1 MLFNLKKNKKYSYI
15 EEGEGVPIVLLHGLM
30 GELSNFSSLTHHFS
44 QKGFKVY
51 APKLPI
57 YSYPILNTNV
67 SSIAKFVA
75 KFIKDIVGEPVV
87 LVGNSL
93 GGHLGLVTTLRHPD
107 LVRALCL
114 TGSSGLYEKSFGE
127 TFPKRGSYDYVL
139 KKTQEVFYDP
149 NVATKEIVDDVFE
162 TINDRKKAIKTLYI
176 ARSALKHNMKND
188 LKNIKTPVCL
198 IWGKQDSVTPPE
210 VAIEFE
216 QELPNANL
224 YWIDKC
230 GHAPMMEHPEV
241 FNQLL
246 EAWLKEQKIAT
257 EIIG

>member
-1 MLFNLKKNKKYSYI
+1 MFLNLKKNKKYSYI
-15 EEGEGVPIVLLHGLM
+15 EEGEGTPIVLLHGLM

-44 QKGFKVY
+44 KKGFKVY
-51 APKLPI
+51 APELPI

-67 SSIAKFVA
+67 LSIAKFVA
-75 KFIKDIVGEPVV
+75 NFLKDIVGTPAI

-93 GGHLGLVTTLRHPD
+93 GGHLGLVVTLRHPE

-127 TFPKRGSYDYVL
+127 TFPKRGNYEYVL

-176 ARSALKHNMKND
+176 ARSAIKHNMKND
-188 LKNIKTPVCL
+188 LKNINTPVCL
-198 IWGKQDSVTPPE
+198 IWGKQDGVTPPE

-216 QELPNANL
+216 QELPNATL

-230 GHAPMMEHPEV
+230 GHAPMMEHPET
-241 FNQLL
+241 FNELL
-246 EAWLKEQKIAT
+246 EAWLEAQKISN
-257 EIIG
+257 

>member
-1 MLFNLKKNKKYSYI
+1 
-15 EEGEGVPIVLLHGLM
+15 
-30 GELSNFSSLTHHFS
+30 
-44 QKGFKVY
+44 
-51 APKLPI
+51 
-57 YSYPILNTNV
+57 
-67 SSIAKFVA
+67 
-75 KFIKDIVGEPVV
+75 
-87 LVGNSL
+87 
-93 GGHLGLVTTLRHPD
+93 
-107 LVRALCL
+107 
-114 TGSSGLYEKSFGE
+114 
-127 TFPKRGSYDYVL
+127 
-139 KKTQEVFYDP
+139 
-149 NVATKEIVDDVFE
+149 
-162 TINDRKKAIKTLYI
+162 
-176 ARSALKHNMKND
+176 MKND